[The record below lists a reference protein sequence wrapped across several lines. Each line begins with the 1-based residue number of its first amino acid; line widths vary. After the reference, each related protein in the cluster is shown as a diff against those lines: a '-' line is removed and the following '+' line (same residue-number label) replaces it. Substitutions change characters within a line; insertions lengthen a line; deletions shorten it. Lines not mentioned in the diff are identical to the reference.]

1 MKENNIYNTP
11 VEIALRLLM
20 IIVKNKKEID
30 IDKLIIVDYLSLHGS
45 LVNDEL
51 ISIHPDNP
59 FHGLEVYSKIN
70 VVKQGIELLISKGL
84 IDVRFNCTGI
94 EYTSNA
100 ISEYF
105 LSYIDSE
112 YYLELEKNIEVVTK
126 IFKNYSSDDIRRY
139 LYDNIELWNSSS
151 VSDYLD
157 REK

>member
-30 IDKLIIVDYLSLHGS
+30 IDKLIIVD
-45 LVNDEL
+45 
-51 ISIHPDNP
+51 
-59 FHGLEVYSKIN
+59 SKIN

-84 IDVRFNCTGI
+84 IDVKFNCRGI

-105 LSYIDSE
+105 LSYFDSE

>member
-70 VVKQGIELLISKGL
+70 VVKQ
-84 IDVRFNCTGI
+84 V
-94 EYTSNA
+94 Y
-100 ISEYF
+100 
-105 LSYIDSE
+105 
-112 YYLELEKNIEVVTK
+112 
-126 IFKNYSSDDIRRY
+126 RRHY
-139 LYDNIELWNSSS
+139 
-151 VSDYLD
+151 
-157 REK
+157 

>member
-30 IDKLIIVDYLSLHGS
+30 IDKLMIVDYLSLHGS

-84 IDVRFNCTGI
+84 IDVKFNCRGI

-105 LSYIDSE
+105 LSYFDSE

>member
-84 IDVRFNCTGI
+84 IDVKFNCTGI
-94 EYTSNA
+94 EYTSNT

-105 LSYIDSE
+105 LSYFDSE